1 VPAVT
6 VLHALTFHGLGVPP
20 RALDPGEQRVWV
32 AAGHFE
38 AILDRLAGRQDVL
51 VTFDDGNRSDAE
63 IALPAL
69 ARRGLRGAFFP
80 TAHGLGQPGFLGP
93 EELRELVKAGM
104 TVGSHGFAHRPW
116 RDLAPEELHE
126 ELVVARERLEEAAGV
141 RIDQA
146 ACPFG
151 AYDRRSLAAIRE
163 AGYTRVYTSD
173 RGPADP
179 AAWLQPRTTVCA
191 GDGPEDIE
199 RLWLEPEATHWAL
212 LRRAKLALKR
222 WR

>member
-1 VPAVT
+1 

-20 RALDPGEQRVWV
+20 RALGPGEQRVWV
-32 AAGHFE
+32 DAGRFE
-38 AILDRLAGRQDVL
+38 AILDRLTGRQDVL

-80 TAHGLGQPGFLGP
+80 TAQGLEQPGFLGP
-93 EELRELVKAGM
+93 GELRELAAAGM

-116 RDLAPEELHE
+116 RGLPPAALHE
-126 ELVVARERLEEAAGV
+126 ELVVARERLEDAAGV
-141 RIDQA
+141 RIDQV

-151 AYDRRSLAAIRE
+151 AYDRRSLGALRE
-163 AGYTRVYTSD
+163 AGYARVYTSD
-173 RGPADP
+173 GGPADP
-179 AAWLQPRTTVCA
+179 AAWLRPRTTVCA
-191 GDGPEDIE
+191 GDDPDEVA
-199 RLWLEPEATHWAL
+199 RLWREPEAVSRAL
-212 LRRAKLALKR
+212 LRRAKLAIKR